1 MGVGNYTERDIRE
14 AARAFTG
21 WNYDGLEFKVS
32 ADRHDDAS
40 KTVLGQT
47 GAFDGVQVID
57 IILKQPVTAEFI
69 ASKLYRYFVR
79 DELSAPLKTRLADA
93 LRQNN
98 YQIAPFL
105 EQLFLSRD
113 FYSDESIATR
123 IKSPVELVV
132 STYRKL
138 GLTKVPGIPD
148 FNEVSARL
156 GQRLLSPPTVAG
168 WTYGRAWITPSLLM
182 ERGNFA
188 LDLAFPEIAFIAYD
202 RYAAVGT
209 DEIRAVHERIRAG
222 MDINTATKPAGRGGM
237 TAEATAMSNL
247 MVDRDEDFNT
257 RYAAYRGWQMAIERV
272 KPIERTLPRL
282 ELARM
287 VAEANLTTPSA
298 VVDYFER
305 RFLSVALDAASRQ
318 KMADFLMRE
327 LGTSDIRAAK
337 SFSEEALRQLLHVL
351 LSRPEYQLG

>member
-1 MGVGNYTERDIRE
+1 M
-14 AARAFTG
+14 
-21 WNYDGLEFKVS
+21 
-32 ADRHDDAS
+32 
-40 KTVLGQT
+40 
-47 GAFDGVQVID
+47 
-57 IILKQPVTAEFI
+57 
-69 ASKLYRYFVR
+69 
-79 DELSAPLKTRLADA
+79 
-93 LRQNN
+93 
-98 YQIAPFL
+98 
-105 EQLFLSRD
+105 SRD